1 MTVIALPPRP
11 KNAFNPNRPAS
22 ALLLSQV
29 EHLEHAIGLPER
41 KRRKMTEG
49 EAARYIGELTGQLFE
64 QHRERELP
72 GALPSAPA
80 PRAPKKRP
88 ATRARKKS
96 AKRKTT
102 TPKAK
107 RSKKAVAR
115 RRSTKRRSR

>member
-29 EHLEHAIGLPER
+29 EHLEHAVGLPER

-72 GALPSAPA
+72 GAFPPAPA
-80 PRAPKKRP
+80 PRAPKKSP
-88 ATRARKKS
+88 SARARKKS
-96 AKRKTT
+96 VKRKNTAR
-102 TPKAK
+102 KAK
-107 RSKKAVAR
+107 GSRKAAVRGRSKQ
-115 RRSTKRRSR
+115 RRSR